1 MMNSSKPDIDYLEL
15 QLAAELMQLLDGLSI
30 GAHIEVP
37 RAADL
42 CSTFERFL
50 PRELVVQY
58 PEWRGEA
65 LDGFFMASATKT
77 GRGTAEFLGLCIL
90 MSDQRVTPF
99 FVELELAG
107 PDNGAHESTL
117 EAGPERRAHE
127 RTFEAGPEHPTDG
140 VHVRQLK
147 LGEPGT
153 GPLGISGPAVHSGAA
168 RKLLDRLPARLD
180 SIAWTYVLETPA
192 QP

>member
-1 MMNSSKPDIDYLEL
+1 MDQSRTLITLEL
-15 QLAAELMQLLDGLSI
+15 QLAAELTRLLDGLSI
-30 GAHIEVP
+30 GAQFDVP
-37 RAADL
+37 LAADL
-42 CSTFERFL
+42 CFTLERFL
-50 PRELVVQY
+50 PRELVAQY
-58 PEWRGEA
+58 PEWRGQA

-77 GRGTAEFLGLCIL
+77 GPGTAEFLGLCIL
-90 MSDQRVTPF
+90 MRDQRVTPF

-107 PDNGAHESTL
+107 PERGAHERTL
-117 EAGPERRAHE
+117 EAGPR
-127 RTFEAGPEHPTDG
+127 G

-180 SIAWTYVLETPA
+180 SLEWTYALETPS
-192 QP
+192 QS

>member
-1 MMNSSKPDIDYLEL
+1 MMNSSKPDIDYLDL
-15 QLAAELMQLLDGLSI
+15 QLAAELMQLLDGLAI
-30 GAHIEVP
+30 GAQFEVP
-37 RAADL
+37 LAADL
-42 CSTFERFL
+42 CFTLERFL
-50 PRELVVQY
+50 PRELVPQY

-77 GRGTAEFLGLCIL
+77 GRATAEFLGLCTL
-90 MSDQRVTPF
+90 MGDQRVTPF

-117 EAGPERRAHE
+117 EAGP
-127 RTFEAGPEHPTDG
+127 PCG